1 MQIQR
6 KSGGEYWANEEIIT
20 AVKEFVYNGGGFI
33 GVGEPAA
40 HQWQGKFF
48 QLDDVLVWKKKTV

>member
-1 MQIQR
+1 M
-6 KSGGEYWANEEIIT
+6 SGKIIT
-20 AVKEFVYNGGGFI
+20 AVKKFVYNGGGFI

-48 QLDDVLVWKKKTV
+48 QLDDVLGVEEERGFNLTRCAR